1 MKYQLSELTL
11 ENFKGFKGT
20 YRLKFNKGL
29 TIIHGP
35 VGSGKS
41 SIVQAIHYALYG
53 TQLEIKE
60 RIARLADLINDE
72 SLTTKVTLKL
82 QGNSNITICRC
93 LKRTTTET
101 AREISELYIDGNIFK
116 RDIDSKI
123 IELLNLDEEDFSRFV
138 LVTHRTLEGLVYG
151 TSSKRNII
159 IDKLF
164 GIEVLENIYKTI
176 PIRSIEEIL
185 NREREKLV
193 KMKEIPQII
202 AKYGSIDKARQA
214 LNELKSRIELLKKQ
228 EDELSKTYAELLK
241 RRVEFLKKIRGQEEV
256 YRNYIEIKL
265 KIEDLE
271 KELQERV
278 EEVSETTLRIEL
290 EMLRQLLIS
299 KLDENLLTTESDELN
314 NLVITTDNLD
324 QAILKIY
331 ECFKK
336 LEELI
341 PRLEEERE
349 NLMKTEEE
357 LKISYERLRTIR
369 KELEKRIEELE
380 PSIKEYRELVSKYGS
395 EDEVKKKI
403 EFLKEELER
412 KYLNE
417 LLIDNII
424 QILHYVCEKK
434 PNRCPICGK
443 DIQVQEL
450 ENLQLRL
457 KELRECRDKIK
468 EVNEIKNKIY
478 ELEKVLAKME
488 SIKGIVNEHEVLIDR
503 LREVKQELEITI
515 TKLDQIEK
523 SKKNLEKRIFTLRRF
538 IDEFRNKI
546 DIMDSKLQI
555 LRKMKLLNELKD
567 RESKLINQIRS
578 LGVEP
583 HDIEVLE
590 KTLLEL
596 AKKLENIK
604 SRINQDITELTHLEL
619 TLEKIS
625 AEGIDI
631 DEFRRRVE
639 KIEQLYST
647 LVKIRNV
654 FRKIQF
660 EVREQIISKVK
671 SSFNS
676 FFKQLYPYSDLKGCS
691 ISIVS
696 KERLGVTISEYNLYA
711 ERDGKKVP
719 ISRLSDGQR
728 LTLALSFL
736 LSVYETANHNLD
748 FLIMDEPIPYVDI
761 EVRRAF
767 ARLSTR
773 LLSDGMISQLIIATQ
788 SRELTQEFISEAK
801 NMKVPVM
808 LIELSKDIEKISI
821 KVL

>member
-20 YRLKFNKGL
+20 YQLKFNKGL

-41 SIVQAIHYALYG
+41 SIVQAIQYALYG

-60 RIARLADLINDE
+60 RIARLVDLVNDE
-72 SLTTKVTLKL
+72 SSTSKIILKL
-82 QGNSNITICRC
+82 QGNNSITICRC
-93 LKRTTTET
+93 LRRTTTET
-101 AREISELYIDGNIFK
+101 ARETSELYIDGNVFK
-116 RDIDSKI
+116 KDVDSRI

-151 TSSKRNII
+151 TSSKRNIV

-176 PIRSIEEIL
+176 PVRSIEEIL

-214 LNELKSRIELLKKQ
+214 LNELKSRVELLKRQ
-228 EDELSKTYAELLK
+228 EDELSRTYTELLK
-241 RRVEFLKKIRGQEEV
+241 RRVEFLEKIRGQEEV

-271 KELQERV
+271 KELQEKV
-278 EEVSETTLRIEL
+278 EEVSETTLKIEL
-290 EMLRQLLIS
+290 EMLRQALIS

-357 LKISYERLRTIR
+357 LKINYERLRTIK
-369 KELEKRIEELE
+369 KELERRIEELE
-380 PSIKEYRELVSKYGS
+380 PSVKEYRELVSKYGF
-395 EDEVKKKI
+395 EDEIKKKI
-403 EFLKEELER
+403 ELLKEELER
-412 KYLNE
+412 KHLNE

-424 QILHYVCEKK
+424 QILHYVCERKLDK
-434 PNRCPICGK
+434 CPICGK

-450 ENLQLRL
+450 DNLQSRLR
-457 KELRECRDKIK
+457 ELRKSKDKTK
-468 EVNEIKNKIY
+468 EVDEIKGEIY

-503 LREVKQELEITI
+503 LQEVKRELEIVV

-523 SKKNLEKRIFTLRRF
+523 SKKSLEKRIFTLRRF
-538 IDEFRNKI
+538 IDEFRDKI
-546 DIMDSKLQI
+546 DIIDNKLQL

-567 RESKLINQIRS
+567 RESELTNQIRS
-578 LGVEP
+578 LGIEP
-583 HDIEVLE
+583 HDIEILE
-590 KTLLEL
+590 KSLFEL
-596 AKKLENIK
+596 AKKLENIR
-604 SRINQDITELTHLEL
+604 SRINQDLTELTHLEL

-625 AEGIDI
+625 VEGIDI
-631 DEFRRRVE
+631 DELRRRVE
-639 KIEQLYST
+639 KLEQLYNA

-671 SSFNS
+671 SSLNS

-696 KERLGVTISEYNLYA
+696 KERFGVTISEYNLYA
-711 ERDGKKVP
+711 ERDGRKVP

-767 ARLSTR
+767 AKLLIK
-773 LLSDGMISQLIIATQ
+773 LLSDGMVSQLIITTQ
-788 SRELTQEFISEAK
+788 SKELTQELISEAK
-801 NMKVPVM
+801 NIKIPIT